1 MNVDFL
7 SRNPRLSPYIKLHMF
22 GTLNMVKDT
31 SVYFRVKH
39 EFPVNWLIGLHL
51 VHKIINTGDNL
62 RINYLLNSFDFGGWN
77 VE

>member
-7 SRNPRLSPYIKLHMF
+7 SRSPRLFPYINLHMF
-22 GTLNMVKDT
+22 GTLNRVKDA

-39 EFPVNWLIGLHL
+39 EFLVNWLIGLHL
-51 VHKIINTGDNL
+51 VYKIINTGDNL
-62 RINYLLNSFDFGGWN
+62 RINYSLNSFDLGGWD